1 MQCFGSM
8 DILCV
13 DKTGTLTSNN
23 IILEYYLDILGNE
36 NQKTLD
42 FAYLNSYHLSIFVAL
57 PINTNKQFLLIH
69 IIDY

>member
-36 NQKTLD
+36 HQK
-42 FAYLNSYHLSIFVAL
+42 H
-57 PINTNKQFLLIH
+57 
-69 IIDY
+69 